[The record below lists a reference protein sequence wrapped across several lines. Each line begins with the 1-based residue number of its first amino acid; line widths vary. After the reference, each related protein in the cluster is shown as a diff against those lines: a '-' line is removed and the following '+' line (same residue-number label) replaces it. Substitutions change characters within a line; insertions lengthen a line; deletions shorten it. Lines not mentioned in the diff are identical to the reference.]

1 MAAPARGE
9 LRGLREG
16 RRLAAGLVWLFGV
29 CALEKSGR
37 KNQLARS
44 KALCALSW
52 NRSRAGGCAG
62 RRVFII
68 AGNWWLWWRRRR
80 AASYGVFAKA
90 RRLAAG
96 LVWLFGVCAL
106 EKSGR
111 KNQLARSKA
120 LCALSWNRSRAGGC
134 AGRRVFIIAGNW
146 WLWWR
151 RRRAA
156 SYGVFAKGGGSPPAW
171 YGSSACARSKNQAE
185 KTS

>member
-52 NRSRAGGCAG
+52 NRSRSGGCAG

-68 AGNWWLWWRRRR
+68 AGNWLALV
-80 AASYGVFAKA
+80 AAPARGELRGLREG
-90 RRLAAG
+90 RRLAVG

-120 LCALSWNRSRAGGC
+120 LCALSWNRSRSGGC

>member
-1 MAAPARGE
+1 MAERARGE
-9 LRGLREG
+9 LWGLAQG
-16 RRLAAGLVWLFGV
+16 RRSQPDWYGLFGV

-52 NRSRAGGCAG
+52 NRSRLAAAPGAASLLLLVIGGFGGGAGARRATGSSLKGGGSPRLGMAL
-62 RRVFII
+62 RRV
-68 AGNWWLWWRRRR
+68 R
-80 AASYGVFAKA
+80 ARKIRQKKPASAVQSFV
-90 RRLAAG
+90 R
-96 LVWLFGVCAL
+96 FEL
-106 EKSGR
+106 ESEPP
-111 KNQLARSKA
+111 
-120 LCALSWNRSRAGGC
+120 GGC